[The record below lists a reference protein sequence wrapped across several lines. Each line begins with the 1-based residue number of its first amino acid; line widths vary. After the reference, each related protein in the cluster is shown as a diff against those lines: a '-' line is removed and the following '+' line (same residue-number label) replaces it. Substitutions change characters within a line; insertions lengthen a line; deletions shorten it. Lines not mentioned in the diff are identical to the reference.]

1 MATLTLNNVFPY
13 SPMSGSSQAQ
23 RRPRLPFE
31 QVIPSTEPA
40 FDFAS
45 SDYLLDSLSEIT
57 RQQSLSAEQIAKSR
71 SKEQGER
78 IASTLKCYS
87 IANTDEIKR
96 FVEKNAYLI
105 SLIEEIPSKILEYF
119 KQGEGLSLELVADPD
134 FPQSSELW
142 ISVVTNGSAS
152 EARPIM
158 DQFDNGWWFE
168 NLDRARC
175 KLNITL
181 EYV

>member
-13 SPMSGSSQAQ
+13 SPLRGSSQV
-23 RRPRLPFE
+23 RRRLRSQFE

-57 RQQSLSAEQIAKSR
+57 RQQSLSEEQIAKGR
-71 SKEQGER
+71 AKQRDER
-78 IASTLKCYS
+78 IS
-87 IANTDEIKR
+87 IALKSFSITSFDEMKR
-96 FVEKNAYLI
+96 FIEKHAYLI
-105 SLIEEIPSKILEYF
+105 PLIEEIPSKIFEYF
-119 KQGEGLSLELVADPD
+119 KQGESLSLEIVADPD

-142 ISVVTNGSAS
+142 ISVVTNASAS

-158 DQFDNGWWFE
+158 NQFDIGWWFE
-168 NLDRARC
+168 NLDRAQC

-181 EYV
+181 DYV

>member
-13 SPMSGSSQAQ
+13 SPMRGSSLT
-23 RRPRLPFE
+23 RRRQPSPFE
-31 QVIPSTEPA
+31 QMIPSTEPA

-57 RQQSLSAEQIAKSR
+57 RQQSLSAEQIARSR
-71 SKEQGER
+71 AKELDER
-78 IASTLKCYS
+78 MS
-87 IANTDEIKR
+87 IALEGFSIINIDEIKR
-96 FVEKNAYLI
+96 FVEKHAYLI
-105 SLIEEIPSKILEYF
+105 PLIEEIPSKIFEHF
-119 KQGEGLSLELVADPD
+119 TQGESLSLELVADPD

-142 ISVVTNGSAS
+142 ISVVTNASAS

-158 DQFDNGWWFE
+158 NQFDIGWWFE
-168 NLDRARC
+168 NLDKARC